1 MRREL
6 HIAETRHPR
15 VRVLLPNSPP
25 SMEGATPLAV
35 VVLIQAGALAC
46 WWLCGGVGG
55 GLWAWRCDRDGVMEE
70 WCTVPTHS
78 RTANWTNWH
87 HPITPSP
94 HHTITRTEHHQV
106 VRACHVTIKEDE
118 PKYDATEGGP
128 RGGGRPL
135 REGEGERDARWP

>member
-1 MRREL
+1 MHSAHLLTICKLDEL
-6 HIAETRHPR
+6 A
-15 VRVLLPNSPP
+15 
-25 SMEGATPLAV
+25 
-35 VVLIQAGALAC
+35 
-46 WWLCGGVGG
+46 
-55 GLWAWRCDRDGVMEE
+55 
-70 WCTVPTHS
+70 
-78 RTANWTNWH
+78 
-87 HPITPSP
+87 SP